1 MRVLI
6 VDDNED
12 TLETAALLL
21 GAWNNEIRVARTG
34 PEALQIAADCTPDLV
49 LLDIGLP
56 GMNGYE
62 VAKRLRQEA
71 RFEDTLIIAISGY
84 GRDQDRQLSRE
95 AGFDDHLV
103 KPVDLEK
110 LNALLNEKVTLKR
123 HATRPP

>member
-21 GAWNNEIRVARTG
+21 GAWNHEIRMARTG
-34 PEALQIAADCTPDLV
+34 PEALQVAAHSALDV
-49 LLDIGLP
+49 ILLDIGLP

-62 VAKRLRQEA
+62 VAKRLRQET
-71 RFEDTLIIAISGY
+71 RFKDTLMIAITGY

-95 AGFDDHLV
+95 AGFDDHLI

-123 HATRPP
+123 HAN

>member
-21 GAWNNEIRVARTG
+21 GAWNHEIRMARTG
-34 PEALQIAADCTPDLV
+34 PEALQVAADSALDV
-49 LLDIGLP
+49 ILLDIGLP

-62 VAKRLRQEA
+62 VAKRLRQET
-71 RFEDTLIIAISGY
+71 RFKDTLMIAITGY

-95 AGFDDHLV
+95 VGFDDHLI

-110 LNALLNEKVTLKR
+110 LNALLNEMVNLKR
-123 HATRPP
+123 RTN

>member
-1 MRVLI
+1 
-6 VDDNED
+6 
-12 TLETAALLL
+12 
-21 GAWNNEIRVARTG
+21 VARTG
-34 PEALQIAADCTPDLV
+34 PEALQVAADCALDVL

-56 GMNGYE
+56 GMDGYE

-71 RFEDTLIIAISGY
+71 RFKDTLMIAISGY
-84 GRDQDRQLSRE
+84 GRDHDRQLSRE

-123 HATRPP
+123 RAT